1 MYIIGWSV
9 LDRKN
14 GLNSDASWSKSMK
27 EVSIMKTTDCF
38 HMMSAIPSNTLERK
52 QYWDRLLGD
61 TNALCD
67 SGQFS
72 LMSDFVLFQTSYPVE
87 AQRWK
92 ERSLLLLIALLQNM
106 PVLKQYGTYR
116 ITTCL
121 IAIMH
126 CCCFTFLESV
136 RSVVF

>member
-14 GLNSDASWSKSMK
+14 GLNSDVSWSKSMK
-27 EVSIMKTTDCF
+27 EVPIMKTTDCF
-38 HMMSAIPSNTLERK
+38 HMMSAIFFQIHWRGNSIEIGSQETPM
-52 QYWDRLLGD
+52 
-61 TNALCD
+61 LCVILVN
-67 SGQFS
+67 SHSCQI
-72 LMSDFVLFQTSYPVE
+72 SYYFRPHILQRPRGKKKE
-87 AQRWK
+87 ACYY
-92 ERSLLLLIALLQNM
+92 SYIQNM

-126 CCCFTFLESV
+126 YCCFTFLGSV
-136 RSVVF
+136 KSVVF